1 MTATQTIEPNGALRR
16 VWRFLHRPFH
26 EQSRSFYA
34 RWIRIFPNVPLP
46 VRLPFGAWFVA
57 RNDGLGSTLTHDGFE
72 LTERSFVA
80 RFLRRGMIVLDIGA
94 HHGFYTLLASKL
106 VGPAGKVFAFE
117 PSPREQKALRLNL
130 TLNRC
135 KNVSVQ
141 RLALSDAETQAD
153 LYVVNDEHT
162 GFNSLRPPGIPSP
175 TTQVTVSVKQ
185 LDNWIRET
193 KVDHVDFIKL
203 DVEGGEFAVLK
214 GGAKLLEQR
223 PRPLILAE
231 LENARSEPWGLR
243 AKDTANL
250 LRGYGF
256 QWFTL
261 LQGGILRKRPVN
273 SDQYEG
279 NFVAVPNERI
289 GEVAELTENGTR
301 SQI

>member
-1 MTATQTIEPNGALRR
+1 MTATHTIEPSGILNR
-16 VWRFLHRPFH
+16 VRKFLHRPFH

-34 RWIRIFPNVPLP
+34 RWVRIFPNIPVP

-72 LTERSFVA
+72 PNERCFVA

-130 TLNRC
+130 ALNRC

-141 RLALSDAETQAD
+141 ALALSDAETQAD
-153 LYVVNDEHT
+153 LYVVNDKHT
-162 GFNSLRPPGIPSP
+162 GFNSLRPPGIPGP
-175 TTQVTVSVKQ
+175 TTQVKVSVRH
-185 LDNWIRET
+185 LDNWLREA
-193 KVDHVDFIKL
+193 KVDGVDFIKL

-214 GGAKLLEQR
+214 GGIQFLEQR
-223 PRPLILAE
+223 PRPVILAE
-231 LENARSEPWGLR
+231 LEDARSEPWGHQ
-243 AKDTANL
+243 AKDTAIL
-250 LRGYGF
+250 LQSLGF

-261 LQGGILRKRPVN
+261 LQGGTLQKMPED
-273 SDQYEG
+273 SDRYEG
-279 NFVAVPNERI
+279 NFVAVPKERG
-289 GEVAELTENGTR
+289 GEVTELMKNGSR
-301 SQI
+301 S